1 MLHFLHPSSD
11 TRPNRLGRLTD
22 LSGEPRYLLN
32 QSKPIDRRSTFARG
46 TALGA
51 TFGDQSEDSPRQF
64 LSRRTVLACD
74 LGIDQA

>member
-1 MLHFLHPSSD
+1 MLHFLRPSSD

-32 QSKPIDRRSTFARG
+32 ESRPIDRRSTFARG

-51 TFGDQSEDSPRQF
+51 TFGDQSSKTPQDNS
-64 LSRRTVLACD
+64 
-74 LGIDQA
+74 